1 MTEGKIDDEIKRK
14 RRKGTKKKKKNTQEA
29 SKSEERKGG
38 GVGITWIP
46 KLEMKRLQRREM
58 EAGWF
63 HPVFS
68 QNLHVM
74 FNGSIIS
81 NIH

>member
-1 MTEGKIDDEIKRK
+1 MTEGKIDDEIKGK
-14 RRKGTKKKKKNTQEA
+14 RRKGTKKAQEA
-29 SKSEERKGG
+29 SKSEERKGRG
-38 GVGITWIP
+38 AGITGIS
-46 KLEMKRLQRREM
+46 KVEMKRLQRREM

-74 FNGSIIS
+74 FNSSIVS
-81 NIH
+81 HIH

>member
-1 MTEGKIDDEIKRK
+1 MMRLRGKGE
-14 RRKGTKKKKKNTQEA
+14 RRQKKTQEA

-38 GVGITWIP
+38 GAGITGISN
-46 KLEMKRLQRREM
+46 LEMKRLQRREM

-74 FNGSIIS
+74 FNDSVIA